1 MQKGQINLFLHKQNK
16 FSGAKYIKTRKKKV
30 IKKQQGHA

>member
-16 FSGAKYIKTRKKKV
+16 FSGAKYIKTRKK

>member
-16 FSGAKYIKTRKKKV
+16 FSGAKFIKTRKKSN
-30 IKKQQGHA
+30 